1 MSNKNFGFGTQIRK
15 SPYFDSTV
23 KWGATG
29 FSVYN
34 HMYIPRDFGSPEQN
48 FWNLIEKS
56 ILCDVAVERQV
67 EITGS
72 DAYKFIQLLTP
83 RDLSKLSVGQCK
95 YVLIVNNDGGILN
108 DPVLLRLAENHFWL
122 SLADSDVLLWA
133 QGVAVNSGL
142 DVKISEPDVSP
153 LQLQGPTSQEI
164 MVKLFGE
171 DIRDLKYYWLREYQL
186 DGIPLIVSRTG
197 WSSELGYEIYLRDGS
212 KGNELYEKIMAAGK
226 EHGIQPG
233 HTSSI
238 RRIEGGMLSYHADA
252 DIHTNPFELGLD
264 RLVNLDSEINFIG
277 KKALKKIKEK
287 GISRKQVGL
296 VIDCAPLS
304 GPNTTFWPIKKDRKQ
319 IGKVTSAVYSP
330 RLKKNI
336 ALAMVSVEQSEIDF
350 IGKEALKKIKQEGI
364 KRKQV
369 GLIIDCDPLSG
380 PNTTFWPIEKDGKK
394 IGKVTSAVYS
404 PRLKKNIA
412 LAMIEINYSE
422 LGNRLDV
429 QIHEGKYSATI
440 VEKPFY
446 DPKKNIVKS

>member
-15 SPYFDSTV
+15 SPYFDATV

-34 HMYIPRDFGSPEQN
+34 HMYIPRDFGNPEQN
-48 FWNLIEKS
+48 FWNLIKKS

-67 EITGS
+67 EITGP

-83 RDLSKLSVGQCK
+83 RDLSKLSVRQCK

-171 DIRDLKYYWLREYQL
+171 DIRELKYYWLREYEL
-186 DGIPLIVSRTG
+186 DGIPLVVSRTG
-197 WSSELGYEIYLRDGS
+197 WSSELGYEIFLRDGS
-212 KGNELYEKIMAAGK
+212 RGNELYEKIMEAGK
-226 EHGIQPG
+226 EHGIEPG

-252 DIHTNPFELGLD
+252 DIHTNPFELGFD
-264 RLVNLDSEINFIG
+264 RLVNLDTDIN
-277 KKALKKIKEK
+277 
-287 GISRKQVGL
+287 
-296 VIDCAPLS
+296 
-304 GPNTTFWPIKKDRKQ
+304 
-319 IGKVTSAVYSP
+319 
-330 RLKKNI
+330 
-336 ALAMVSVEQSEIDF
+336 F

-369 GLIIDCDPLSG
+369 GLIIDCNPLSG
-380 PNTTFWPIEKDGKK
+380 PNTTFWPIEKDGKT

-412 LAMIEINYSE
+412 LAMVEVNHSE
-422 LGNRLDV
+422 LGNQLN
-429 QIHEGKYSATI
+429 IETHEGKYSSTI

-446 DPKKNIVKS
+446 DPKKKIASS

>member
-1 MSNKNFGFGTQIRK
+1 MNNKNFGFGTQIRK

-67 EITGS
+67 EITGP
-72 DAYKFIQLLTP
+72 DAFKFTQLLTP
-83 RDLSKLSVGQCK
+83 RDLSDVAIGQCK
-95 YVLIVNNDGGILN
+95 YVLITNNQGGILN

-142 DVKISEPDVSP
+142 NVNISEPDVSP
-153 LQLQGPTSQEI
+153 LQLQGPTSKDV

-171 DIRDLKYYWLREYQL
+171 SIKNLKYYWFKEYDL

-197 WSSELGYEIYLRDGS
+197 WSSEFGYELFLRDGS
-212 KGNELYEKIMAAGK
+212 KGNDLYEKIMNAGK
-226 EHGIQPG
+226 EYGLQPG

-252 DIHTNPFELGLD
+252 DINTNPFELGFD
-264 RLVNLDSEINFIG
+264 RLVSLDNHIEFIG
-277 KKALKKIKEK
+277 KAALKKIKAE
-287 GISRKQVGL
+287 GIKRKQVGL
-296 VIDCAPLS
+296 EINCEPLT
-304 GPNTTFWPIKKDRKQ
+304 GPNTTFWSIIKDDNK

-336 ALAMVSVEQSEIDF
+336 ALAMVSIKNSEI
-350 IGKEALKKIKQEGI
+350 GTKLY
-364 KRKQV
+364 V
-369 GLIIDCDPLSG
+369 
-380 PNTTFWPIEKDGKK
+380 
-394 IGKVTSAVYS
+394 
-404 PRLKKNIA
+404 
-412 LAMIEINYSE
+412 EINANKFE
-422 LGNRLDV
+422 AIV
-429 QIHEGKYSATI
+429 

-446 DPKKNIVKS
+446 DPKKKIASS

>member
-1 MSNKNFGFGTQIRK
+1 MNKNFGFGTQIRK

-67 EITGS
+67 EITGP

-83 RDLSKLSVGQCK
+83 RNLSKLSVGQCK
-95 YVLIVNNDGGILN
+95 YVLITNNDGGILN

-122 SLADSDVLLWA
+122 SLADSDILLWA

-153 LQLQGPTSQEI
+153 LQLQGPTSGEI
-164 MVKLFGE
+164 MIKLFGE
-171 DIRDLKYYWLREYQL
+171 NIKDLKYYWFREFNL
-186 DGIPLIVSRTG
+186 DGIPLIISRTG
-197 WSSELGYEIYLRDGS
+197 WSSELGYEIFLRDGS
-212 KGNELYEKIMAAGK
+212 KGNILYEKIMEAGK
-226 EHGIQPG
+226 DHGLQPG

-252 DIHTNPFELGLD
+252 DINTNPFELGLD
-264 RLVNLDSEINFIG
+264 RLINLDNEVNFIG
-277 KKALKKIKEK
+277 K
-287 GISRKQVGL
+287 
-296 VIDCAPLS
+296 
-304 GPNTTFWPIKKDRKQ
+304 N
-319 IGKVTSAVYSP
+319 
-330 RLKKNI
+330 
-336 ALAMVSVEQSEIDF
+336 
-350 IGKEALKKIKQEGI
+350 ALKKIKQDGI

-369 GLIIDCDPLSG
+369 GLELYCKPLKG
-380 PNTTFWPIEKDGKK
+380 PNTTFWPVHKDGKK

-412 LAMIEINYSE
+412 LAMIEVNHSEIGNTLKVSINDAE
-422 LGNRLDV
+422 INC
-429 QIHEGKYSATI
+429 II

-446 DPKKNIVKS
+446 DPKKKIASS